1 MHPIRVQRE
10 ARGWSQ
16 AELAHHSGV
25 RRATISAIETGRVV
39 PSVHIALQL
48 AQALEHSVER
58 LFEPK
63 PDHLAW
69 AWPPPD
75 GAVRFWA
82 AQVYGRALAYP
93 VEPVLTPYPHDG
105 LGQPWTDLAIGSRD
119 NLRNTVVLAS
129 CDPSV
134 PLLAHAMAARGFRLL
149 VLSRPSAVA
158 LNLLRQGLVH
168 AAGVHFAT
176 SDRPEANREGPQ
188 DDLLWLPA
196 MHWEVGV
203 ALGSELRRR
212 ALVDV
217 VRQPIT
223 WINRPLGSGARDSLD
238 RLFAAHRQALGA
250 PAGYEREVRDHFAV
264 GEAVASGLAQAGLTL
279 RMVAQERNL
288 GFRKVE
294 TALYEIAVRA
304 DKAHD
309 PAIAALRSVLG
320 SGDFGRTLA
329 EVPGMRMG

>member
-1 MHPIRVQRE
+1 
-10 ARGWSQ
+10 
-16 AELAHHSGV
+16 
-25 RRATISAIETGRVV
+25 
-39 PSVHIALQL
+39 
-48 AQALEHSVER
+48 
-58 LFEPK
+58 
-63 PDHLAW
+63 
-69 AWPPPD
+69 
-75 GAVRFWA
+75 
-82 AQVYGRALAYP
+82 
-93 VEPVLTPYPHDG
+93 
-105 LGQPWTDLAIGSRD
+105 
-119 NLRNTVVLAS
+119 
-129 CDPSV
+129 
-134 PLLAHAMAARGFRLL
+134 
-149 VLSRPSAVA
+149 
-158 LNLLRQGLVH
+158 
-168 AAGVHFAT
+168 
-176 SDRPEANREGPQ
+176 
-188 DDLLWLPA
+188 